1 MTATPWQDPR
11 VGQIIDHLEILQGV
25 EVVATA
31 VEDRNGPRQMTI
43 VLQDATV
50 AAGRASA
57 RTTTPPAD
65 TADDAEQA
73 TDTRYVV
80 VSWREI
86 DSLKALVATHVP
98 RGVDRCKAWEAAAH
112 GWWTKPHQVDR
123 YRDYLVKLL
132 ANVGIAPDGTD
143 LDPDLSAPAVA
154 DTPGDDADPAPSS
167 PAAAPGPDR
176 SAQSG
181 PGASTS
187 ENTPCPEAT

>member
-31 VEDRNGPRQMTI
+31 VEDRSGPRQMTI
-43 VLQDATV
+43 VLEDTTV
-50 AAGRASA
+50 AAGRAHA
-57 RTTTPPAD
+57 RPDRPAPNPD
-65 TADDAEQA
+65 QIDAEPA
-73 TDTRYVV
+73 VAA
-80 VSWREI
+80 WREI

-123 YRDYLVKLL
+123 YRDYLEKLL

-167 PAAAPGPDR
+167 PATAPGPDR